1 MPSRSSAAVLAIPQE
16 CAPLFAAL
24 GDEVRLRLVSRLC
37 SEGPM
42 SISRLAV
49 GSNISRQAVTKHLR
63 VMESAGLLQSKRAGR
78 ESIFQL
84 EQKRLEEARRY
95 LGVISTHWDDVLTRL
110 RSFVEE

>member
-1 MPSRSSAAVLAIPQE
+1 
-16 CAPLFAAL
+16 
-24 GDEVRLRLVSRLC
+24 
-37 SEGPM
+37 
-42 SISRLAV
+42 
-49 GSNISRQAVTKHLR
+49 
-63 VMESAGLLQSKRAGR
+63 MESAGLLQSKRAGR